1 MVKIKLSY
9 KKEEDKIR
17 VIKQL
22 SDGSN
27 IKSISKPY
35 KSGEF
40 YRVYIE
46 VK

>member
-9 KKEEDKIR
+9 KEEKDKLRI
-17 VIKQL
+17 IKQL
-22 SDGSN
+22 SSGSV

-35 KSGEF
+35 KTGNL

-46 VK
+46 LE